1 MRAIESFEVREKR
14 SKRNRLIMGVL
25 LIGLMVLSTAGYA
38 FYGVTDASDSNVS
51 SGGIRY
57 DGSYWIFP
65 SSYSD
70 LYLFNDPTNIVKVNL
85 NNRALN
91 YGGKILYID
100 SEDSFVREHL
110 ALNLGTYFNGVYE
123 ACYGPCLRDLP
134 EKDCSEPIIIYRD
147 SSENS
152 IRQEQN
158 CFFINGDTGEV
169 DKFILSFTQ

>member
-38 FYGVTDASDSNVS
+38 FYGVTDKNTGVVNEQ
-51 SGGIRY
+51 GIRY

-65 SSYSD
+65 ASYSD

-85 NNRALN
+85 NNKALN
-91 YGGKILYID
+91 YGGSPLYID
-100 SEDSFVREHL
+100 SEDSYIKEHL
-110 ALNLGTYFNGVYE
+110 ALNLGTYFNGIYE
-123 ACYGPCLRDLP
+123 ACYSSCERDLP

-147 SSENS
+147 SLENS

-158 CFFINGDTGEV
+158 CFFISGNTEEV